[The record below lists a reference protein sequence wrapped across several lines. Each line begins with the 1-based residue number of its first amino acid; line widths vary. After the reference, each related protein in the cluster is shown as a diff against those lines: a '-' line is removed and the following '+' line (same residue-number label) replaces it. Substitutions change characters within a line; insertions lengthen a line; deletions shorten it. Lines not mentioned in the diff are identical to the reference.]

1 MKAPLIAF
9 AMLVVSTSALF
20 SQSTTVK
27 LPTHDSTSSFII
39 TDNSNNVLFKIYGT
53 GGYYMLGNYN
63 GASLPVLGTGPR
75 LMWDPHHAALRA
87 GYVSGSTWDS
97 TSIGFWSFAAGNNTT
112 ASGDGSTATGE
123 SSQATGIISTA
134 MGHSAIASGTASTA
148 FGTGTNASGGWTTAM
163 GYQTTS
169 SGNFSTATGMN
180 TTASGDSSTALGTW
194 VSTNG
199 KSGACIIGDGSSA
212 GTATNS
218 SANDQM
224 TMRFAGGY
232 NLFTN
237 TAASIGVKVL
247 AGGSSW
253 SSISD
258 STKKEHFAK
267 ADGEY
272 FLRSISQ
279 LRLGSWNYKEQDAE
293 HYRHYGP
300 MAQEI
305 FHYFGKDHLG
315 TIGND
320 TTLAAA
326 DMDGI
331 MMICLQ
337 ALEKRTSELQKA
349 QEKISALENS
359 LNKLSAVVQTLVDE
373 KKNVSMD
380 VVESKGQ

>member
-237 TAASIGVKVL
+237 TAASIGVKVTCRRKQL
-247 AGGSSW
+247 ELDFRFNKERTFCKSRW
-253 SSISD
+253 RILL
-258 STKKEHFAK
+258 TKHF
-267 ADGEY
+267 
-272 FLRSISQ
+272 
-279 LRLGSWNYKEQDAE
+279 
-293 HYRHYGP
+293 
-300 MAQEI
+300 
-305 FHYFGKDHLG
+305 
-315 TIGND
+315 
-320 TTLAAA
+320 TTAAWL
-326 DMDGI
+326 M
-331 MMICLQ
+331 
-337 ALEKRTSELQKA
+337 ELQRTRRR
-349 QEKISALENS
+349 ALSPLRTDGTGNLPLLRKRPS
-359 LNKLSAVVQTLVDE
+359 RHDRQRHHTCCC
-373 KKNVSMD
+373 
-380 VVESKGQ
+380 